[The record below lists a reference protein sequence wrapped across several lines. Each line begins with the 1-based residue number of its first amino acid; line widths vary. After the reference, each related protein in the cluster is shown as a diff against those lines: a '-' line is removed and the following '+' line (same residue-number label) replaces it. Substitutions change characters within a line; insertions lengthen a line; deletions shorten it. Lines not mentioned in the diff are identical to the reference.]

1 MTAELPPALIEAL
14 RSVAA
19 VPRLLVALDFDGTLA
34 PEVDAPE
41 DARAIPAAQAA
52 VTRLL
57 ALPETRVAFI
67 SGRALGSLQHVTQAT
82 PETLLVGSHGVEYR
96 LDADGDGDPLEP
108 HELERVQILHD
119 VLESV
124 VADIDQVWLEHKPAG
139 FAVHSRLATPEDAE
153 RAQRETRARA
163 EERLEGLT
171 VRGGKNVLEFSVRSA
186 NKGEAVEH
194 LRRYTHADA
203 VFFAGDDVTDEDAF
217 RVLHAGDVGLKSGGG
232 DTAAS
237 FRVDGPDEVAQVLD
251 ALASLRAEAG
261 A

>member
-1 MTAELPPALIEAL
+1 MSTDVTPALRDAL
-14 RSVAA
+14 RAIA
-19 VPRLLVALDFDGTLA
+19 GVPRLLVALDFDGTLA
-34 PEVDAPE
+34 SEVDSPE

-52 VTRLL
+52 VERLL
-57 ALPETRVAFI
+57 ALPETRLAFI
-67 SGRALGSLQHVTQAT
+67 SGRALGSLQHVTGAT

-108 HELERVQILHD
+108 HELERVQVLHD
-119 VLESV
+119 VLEAA

-139 FAVHSRLATPEDAE
+139 FAVHTRLATPDDAQ

-163 EERLEGLT
+163 EERLDGLT

-217 RVLHAGDVGLKSGGG
+217 RVLGDADLGLKSGPG

-237 FRVDGPDEVAQVLD
+237 FRVGGPDEVAHVLD
-251 ALASLRAEAG
+251 ELATLREDARA
-261 A
+261 